1 MSLKTEAETIRDLCD
16 EIIAFEMERNLLV
29 KNEGTAYLHDN
40 PKMAVLLTANQ
51 KQTLLAQEVTLQ
63 QQIKSISGTWAV

>member
-16 EIIAFEMERNLLV
+16 EIIAFEIERLLLAQS
-29 KNEGTAYLHDN
+29 GGATYLRDN
-40 PKMAVLLTANQ
+40 PKMAIVLTASQ
-51 KQTLLAQEVTLQ
+51 KQGLLGQEAALQ